1 MIAAQDKSPR
11 RAFRFGRVLWRDP
24 DTQFFLLAVTA
35 GAAGALG
42 AIAFRFVVQWLTR
55 LLFGTD
61 NVVEGAESL
70 PAWLRVAIPAAG
82 GLAAGLIV
90 RFLVRDSGPEGVSH
104 MIEVVSI
111 GRRSVRLRPSL
122 GRAAASI
129 VSISTG
135 GSVGREGMIIQL
147 GAALASSLSR
157 AVKLSP
163 ERVRILTACGMAAGV
178 AGAYNTPIAATLF
191 VLEVVIGSFSM
202 ALFGPAVVSAV
213 VSTVVVRSVLGDE
226 PVYHVARFV
235 LASPAEFAPLAVI
248 GLLAG
253 TSAALFSKILRLAR
267 RLFAASGLPLP
278 VAMAVGGAIVG
289 ALGIGLPEVFGNGF
303 EGTNR
308 ILAGGLGVLALGL
321 LFAGKTV
328 ATAATVGSGAPG
340 GVFTPSLMV
349 GAALGALVAHG
360 TLGVAPWLE
369 APAGAYALIGMGGL
383 LAGITR
389 APLLAVIMIFELTQN
404 TAVLLPMM
412 VVSVLAV
419 LAAKALER
427 DSMYVESLRS
437 AGIVWEKTPEATA
450 ASSLKVA
457 DIMRRD
463 VRLLSDTLPL
473 AEVLDAFLNTRSLTH
488 YVGDAEGRLRG
499 AVDIHDVKEMLA
511 ERDLATAVTTA
522 ADLFAEVPFVTP
534 EEPLTSVNDKLW
546 FRDLGQLPVVDSAE
560 GRRFLG
566 VVTRRDLL
574 GAFDREILQRD
585 RLVARFR
592 ATGASGRVDYFDL
605 PEKHRLA
612 EVKCRWTWPGA
623 RWRNRTSGPVSACR
637 FSPSSG
643 WKRAASSAG
652 SCPPRWTFS
661 CAAMCS
667 SCSQRTRR
675 SPSSKWASPERCY
688 PKEPN
693 LAPGRSMTKGRE
705 SEFVALRSKWQ
716 KERTRLYDRD
726 TGLPTVAT
734 LTDDLGRE
742 LQTRGSLAVF
752 IFRPGSEGSVEQ
764 VWGWEAYDDLCSIS
778 CVGSKPSRQTAL
790 SRRALSVFP
799 TSGPTKSS
807 SWSTPRGRRSRI
819 PEPSNRRR
827 RSSIS

>member
-1 MIAAQDKSPR
+1 MSPAQDKPPR
-11 RAFRFGRVLWRDP
+11 RGFRFGRVLWRDP

-35 GAAGALG
+35 GVAGALG
-42 AIAFRFVVQWLTR
+42 AIAFRFLVQRLTN
-55 LLFGTD
+55 LLFGAD
-61 NVVEGAESL
+61 DIVAGAESL

-82 GLAAGLIV
+82 GLAAGLII

-135 GSVGREGMIIQL
+135 GSAGREGMIIQL

-163 ERVRILTACGMAAGV
+163 ERVRVLTACGMAAGV

-253 TSAALFSKILRLAR
+253 ASAALFSKVLRLAR
-267 RLFAASGLPLP
+267 RLFADSGLPLP
-278 VAMAVGGAIVG
+278 VAMAVGGAVVG

-328 ATAATVGSGAPG
+328 ATAATVGSGSPG

-349 GAALGALVAHG
+349 GAALGGLVAHG
-360 TLGVAPWLE
+360 TQGVAPWLE

-383 LAGITR
+383 LAGVTR

-463 VRLLSDTLPL
+463 IRLLSESLPL
-473 AEVLDAFLNTRSLTH
+473 ADVLDVFLNTRSLTL
-488 YVGDAEGRLRG
+488 YVGSAEGRLLG
-499 AVDIHDVKEMLA
+499 AVDIHAVKEMLA
-511 ERDLATAVTTA
+511 ERDLATVTTA
-522 ADLFAEVPFVTP
+522 ADLFADVPFVTP
-534 EEPLTSVNDKLW
+534 EEPLTSVNEKLW

-592 ATGASGRVDYFDL
+592 ATGTSGRVDYFDL

-612 EVKCRWTWPGA
+612 EVEVPLEMAGRTMAESDLRA
-623 RWRNRTSGPVSACR
+623 RFGVS
-637 FSPSSG
+637 
-643 WKRAASSAG
+643 
-652 SCPPRWTFS
+652 
-661 CAAMCS
+661 
-667 SCSQRTRR
+667 
-675 SPSSKWASPERCY
+675 
-688 PKEPN
+688 
-693 LAPGRSMTKGRE
+693 
-705 SEFVALRSKWQ
+705 V
-716 KERTRLYDRD
+716 
-726 TGLPTVAT
+726 
-734 LTDDLGRE
+734 
-742 LQTRGSLAVF
+742 LAVKRLEKGGIERRF
-752 IFRPGSEGSVEQ
+752 VPASKDLLLRGDVLIVLATE
-764 VWGWEAYDDLCSIS
+764 EAI
-778 CVGSKPSRQTAL
+778 AL
-790 SRRALSVFP
+790 LKA
-799 TSGPTKSS
+799 G
-807 SWSTPRGRRSRI
+807 
-819 PEPSNRRR
+819 EA
-827 RSSIS
+827 

>member
-1 MIAAQDKSPR
+1 MSAVQGKGPQ

-42 AIAFRFVVQWLTR
+42 AIAFRFVVAWLTR
-55 LLFGTD
+55 LLFGGD
-61 NVVEGAESL
+61 DVIVGAESL

-82 GLAAGLIV
+82 GLVAGLIV
-90 RFLVRDSGPEGVSH
+90 RFLVRDTGPEGISH

-111 GRRSVRLRPSL
+111 GRRSVRLRPTL

-129 VSISTG
+129 VSIATG
-135 GSVGREGMIIQL
+135 GSVGREGMIIQM

-213 VSTVVVRSVLGDE
+213 VSTVVVRSVLGDD

-253 TSAALFSKILRLAR
+253 ASAALFGKTLRLAR

-278 VAMAVGGAIVG
+278 VAMALGGALVG

-328 ATAATVGSGAPG
+328 ATAATVGSGTPG

-360 TLGVAPWLE
+360 TQGVAPWLE

-383 LAGITR
+383 LAGVTR

-412 VVSVLAV
+412 AVSVLAV
-419 LAAKALER
+419 LAARTLER

-463 VRLLSDTLPL
+463 VRLLSDALPL
-473 AEVLDAFLNTRSLTH
+473 ADVLDTFLNTRSLTH
-488 YVGDAEGRLRG
+488 YVGDAEGRLLG
-499 AVDIHDVKEMLA
+499 AIDIHDVKEMLA
-511 ERDLATAVTTA
+511 ERDLATVVTA
-522 ADLFAEVPFVTP
+522 ADLVAEVPCVTP
-534 EEPLTSVNDKLW
+534 EEPLTSINDKLW

-560 GRRFLG
+560 GRQFLG
-566 VVTRRDLL
+566 IVTRRDLL

-605 PEKHRLA
+605 PERHRLA
-612 EVKCRWTWPGA
+612 EVEVPPEMVGRTMAESDLRA
-623 RWRNRTSGPVSACR
+623 RFGVSVLAVKRLEKGGVERR
-637 FSPSSG
+637 FVP
-643 WKRAASSAG
+643 AS
-652 SCPPRWTFS
+652 
-661 CAAMCS
+661 
-667 SCSQRTRR
+667 
-675 SPSSKWASPERCY
+675 
-688 PKEPN
+688 
-693 LAPGRSMTKGRE
+693 
-705 SEFVALRSKWQ
+705 
-716 KERTRLYDRD
+716 
-726 TGLPTVAT
+726 
-734 LTDDLGRE
+734 DDLLVRGDVLIVLATDE
-742 LQTRGSLAVF
+742 AIALLQAGHA
-752 IFRPGSEGSVEQ
+752 
-764 VWGWEAYDDLCSIS
+764 
-778 CVGSKPSRQTAL
+778 
-790 SRRALSVFP
+790 
-799 TSGPTKSS
+799 
-807 SWSTPRGRRSRI
+807 
-819 PEPSNRRR
+819 
-827 RSSIS
+827 

>member
-1 MIAAQDKSPR
+1 MSAAQGKPPR

-24 DTQFFLLAVTA
+24 DTQFFLLAATA
-35 GAAGALG
+35 GVAGALG
-42 AIAFRFVVQWLTR
+42 AIAFRFVVRWLTR
-55 LLFGTD
+55 FLFGGD
-61 NVVEGAESL
+61 DIVAGAESL

-82 GLAAGLIV
+82 GLVAGSIV
-90 RFLVRDSGPEGVSH
+90 HFLVRDTGPEGVSH

-122 GRAAASI
+122 GRATASI
-129 VSISTG
+129 VSIGTG

-226 PVYHVARFV
+226 PVYHVARFA
-235 LASPAEFAPLAVI
+235 LASPAEFVPLAVI
-248 GLLAG
+248 GLLSGA
-253 TSAALFSKILRLAR
+253 SAALFTKTLRLAR

-278 VAMAVGGAIVG
+278 VAMALGGAVVG

-349 GAALGALVAHG
+349 GAALGGLVAHG
-360 TLGVAPWLE
+360 TQGVAPWLE

-383 LAGITR
+383 LAGVTR
-389 APLLAVIMIFELTQN
+389 APLLAVIMMFELTQN

-412 VVSVLAV
+412 AVSVLAV
-419 LAAKALER
+419 LAAKALEG

-450 ASSLKVA
+450 ASSLKVT

-463 VRLLSDTLPL
+463 VRLLSDALPL
-473 AEVLDAFLNTRSLTH
+473 ADVLDTFLNTRSLTL
-488 YVGDAEGRLRG
+488 YVGDAEGRLLG

-511 ERDLATAVTTA
+511 ERDLATVSTA
-522 ADLFAEVPFVTP
+522 ADLVAEVPFVTP
-534 EEPLTSVNDKLW
+534 EEPLTSVNEKLW
-546 FRDLGQLPVVDSAE
+546 FRDLGQLPVVDSAAT
-560 GRRFLG
+560 RRFLG

-612 EVKCRWTWPGA
+612 EVEVSSEMAGQTMAESDLRA
-623 RWRNRTSGPVSACR
+623 RFGVS
-637 FSPSSG
+637 
-643 WKRAASSAG
+643 
-652 SCPPRWTFS
+652 
-661 CAAMCS
+661 
-667 SCSQRTRR
+667 
-675 SPSSKWASPERCY
+675 
-688 PKEPN
+688 
-693 LAPGRSMTKGRE
+693 
-705 SEFVALRSKWQ
+705 V
-716 KERTRLYDRD
+716 
-726 TGLPTVAT
+726 
-734 LTDDLGRE
+734 
-742 LQTRGSLAVF
+742 LAVKRLEKGGVERRF
-752 IFRPGSEGSVEQ
+752 VPASEDRLERGDVLI
-764 VWGWEAYDDLCSIS
+764 VLATDEAIALLKA
-778 CVGSKPSRQTAL
+778 GQT
-790 SRRALSVFP
+790 
-799 TSGPTKSS
+799 
-807 SWSTPRGRRSRI
+807 
-819 PEPSNRRR
+819 
-827 RSSIS
+827 

>member
-1 MIAAQDKSPR
+1 MARTLSPW
-11 RAFRFGRVLWRDP
+11 RAFRFSRVLWRDP

-55 LLFGTD
+55 LLFGSD
-61 NVVEGAESL
+61 DIVAGAESL

-82 GLAAGLIV
+82 GLVAGLIV
-90 RFLVRDSGPEGVSH
+90 RFLVRDTGPEGVSH

-111 GRRSVRLRPSL
+111 GRRSVRLPPSL

-129 VSISTG
+129 VSIATG
-135 GSVGREGMIIQL
+135 GSVGREGMIIQM

-226 PVYHVARFV
+226 PVYHVARFA

-253 TSAALFSKILRLAR
+253 ASAALFSKTLRLAR

-278 VAMAVGGAIVG
+278 VAMAVGGAAVG
-289 ALGIGLPEVFGNGF
+289 ALGIGLPEVLGNGF

-349 GAALGALVAHG
+349 GAALGGLVAHG
-360 TLGVAPWLE
+360 TQGAAPWLE
-369 APAGAYALIGMGGL
+369 APVGAYALIGMGGL

-412 VVSVLAV
+412 AVSVLAV
-419 LAAKALER
+419 LAARTLER

-463 VRLLSDTLPL
+463 VRLLSDALPL
-473 AEVLDAFLNTRSLTH
+473 ADVLDTFLNTRSLTL
-488 YVGDAEGRLRG
+488 YIGDAEGRLRG

-511 ERDLATAVTTA
+511 ERDLATVVTA
-522 ADLFAEVPFVTP
+522 ADLVSEVPCVTP
-534 EEPLTSVNDKLW
+534 EEPLTSVNEKLW
-546 FRDLGQLPVVDSAE
+546 FRDLGQLPVVDSA
-560 GRRFLG
+560 GARRFLG

-612 EVKCRWTWPGA
+612 EVEVPPEMAGRTMAESDLRA
-623 RWRNRTSGPVSACR
+623 RFGVS
-637 FSPSSG
+637 
-643 WKRAASSAG
+643 
-652 SCPPRWTFS
+652 
-661 CAAMCS
+661 
-667 SCSQRTRR
+667 
-675 SPSSKWASPERCY
+675 
-688 PKEPN
+688 
-693 LAPGRSMTKGRE
+693 
-705 SEFVALRSKWQ
+705 V
-716 KERTRLYDRD
+716 
-726 TGLPTVAT
+726 
-734 LTDDLGRE
+734 
-742 LQTRGSLAVF
+742 LAVK
-752 IFRPGSEGSVEQ
+752 RLAKGGVERRF
-764 VWGWEAYDDLCSIS
+764 VPAPEDRLERGDVLIVLATDEAI
-778 CVGSKPSRQTAL
+778 AL
-790 SRRALSVFP
+790 LKA
-799 TSGPTKSS
+799 GHA
-807 SWSTPRGRRSRI
+807 
-819 PEPSNRRR
+819 
-827 RSSIS
+827 